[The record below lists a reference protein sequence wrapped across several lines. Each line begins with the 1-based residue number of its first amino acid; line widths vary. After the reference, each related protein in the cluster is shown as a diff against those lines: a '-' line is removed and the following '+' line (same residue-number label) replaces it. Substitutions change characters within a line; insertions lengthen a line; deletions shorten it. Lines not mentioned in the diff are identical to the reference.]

1 MTLFMRA
8 PSDHPRNRLRSDL
21 MRQAF
26 MLEALNTDVIDARG
40 KSIIAHLWTLIIFG
54 DYMAYYLA
62 MAYGADPS
70 EETAVINFKR
80 SLS

>member
-1 MTLFMRA
+1 
-8 PSDHPRNRLRSDL
+8 

-40 KSIIAHLWTLIIFG
+40 ESLIAHLWTLIIFG

-62 MAYGADPS
+62 MAYGTDPS
-70 EETAVINFKR
+70 DEYAFLNFKEALAR
-80 SLS
+80 AP

>member
-40 KSIIAHLWTLIIFG
+40 ESIISHLWTLIIFG

-70 EETAVINFKR
+70 EEDAFVNLKR
-80 SLS
+80 SLV